1 MARFTWQ
8 EYLAH
13 HSWKDIRLWWISHQ
27 QKLFSVRRNA
37 TNLQRK
43 SPPKYLVRGQLGI
56 LHFAYCPLS
65 AMLESHKKEKLSNR
79 TAPFDSHLL
88 KTYDFLMYL
97 ETNALSLI
105 THWRVNYMYI
115 ALFRMLENLIS
126 TSFTKI
132 YIPKLYL
139 TSLACRKITT
149 TAATLKCTC
158 GWMFS

>member
-1 MARFTWQ
+1 
-8 EYLAH
+8 
-13 HSWKDIRLWWISHQ
+13 
-27 QKLFSVRRNA
+27 
-37 TNLQRK
+37 
-43 SPPKYLVRGQLGI
+43 
-56 LHFAYCPLS
+56 
-65 AMLESHKKEKLSNR
+65 MLESHKKEELSNR

-149 TAATLKCTC
+149 TAATLKCAC
-158 GWMFS
+158 GCMFS